1 MTEQEITSKILKIQ
15 LYLTTKIINNRGTN
29 NYRPTT
35 GDEDQPLRDEL
46 VDLRKQLEELKNNK
60 NEDNVSK

>member
-1 MTEQEITSKILKIQ
+1 MTEQEIISKILKIQ

-29 NYRPTT
+29 TYKPTI

-46 VDLRKQLEELKNNK
+46 VDLNKQLEELKNNK